1 MRLTPDTAKSSPL
14 LDVISALERWLR
26 ACDYAG
32 KDPFDALNATRM
44 PATARSNRRLRQAT
58 IQFGKRS
65 PIDAR
70 PLLGVPQVRI
80 AKGVGLVA
88 SGYALLQDAGWDG
101 PAHARG
107 LALLDW
113 LVAQRR
119 LTRDTRAWGYEFD
132 VQTRWAYYPRG
143 TPNIIVTT
151 FVANAF
157 LDWYERDGESARL
170 EIVRQAVDF
179 LVEEL
184 LVSDADQPYF
194 AYVPGVATLVHN
206 ANVLGCGL
214 LARFG
219 AIDGDASLIALAL
232 QAARTTVAAQDARGF
247 WPYGRGANLAWV
259 DGFHTAYVLGG
270 LNDLWRASDDDDV
283 RAALKRGMDAYIMGL
298 FSTEAVPK
306 FTNVRLYPV
315 DIHCASSAIE
325 LFVRA
330 REVDERC
337 WDQAWKVAR
346 WTIANLR
353 DPTGFFYFQKS
364 RWYTNRIPY
373 VRWNQAH
380 MLKALAALAGAS
392 KR

>member
-1 MRLTPDTAKSSPL
+1 MLTPDTSTSSRL
-14 LDVISALERWLR
+14 FDVIGALEHWLR
-26 ACDYAG
+26 ARDYAG

-44 PATARSNRRLRQAT
+44 PAVVRSNHRLRQVA

-65 PIDAR
+65 PVDVR

-88 SGYALLQDAGWDG
+88 SGYAFLHDAGWDG

-113 LVAQRR
+113 LAAQRR
-119 LTRDTRAWGYEFD
+119 ITRDDRAWGYEFD

-157 LDWYERDGESARL
+157 LDWYERDGESAHL

-232 QAARTTVAAQDARGF
+232 QAARTTVVAQDSRGF
-247 WPYGRGANLAWV
+247 WPYGRGSNLAWV
-259 DGFHTAYVLGG
+259 DGLHTAYVLGG
-270 LNDLWRASDDDDV
+270 LHDLWRATDDDDV
-283 RAALKRGMDAYIMGL
+283 HGCLTRGMGAYITEL
-298 FSTEAVPK
+298 FSTGAVPK
-306 FTNVRLYPV
+306 FTDLRQYPV

-330 REVDERC
+330 REVDDRC
-337 WDQAWKVAR
+337 WDQSWNVAR
-346 WTIANLR
+346 WTITNLR
-353 DPTGFFYFQKS
+353 DPAGFFYFQKN

-373 VRWNQAH
+373 VRWSQAH

-392 KR
+392 KP